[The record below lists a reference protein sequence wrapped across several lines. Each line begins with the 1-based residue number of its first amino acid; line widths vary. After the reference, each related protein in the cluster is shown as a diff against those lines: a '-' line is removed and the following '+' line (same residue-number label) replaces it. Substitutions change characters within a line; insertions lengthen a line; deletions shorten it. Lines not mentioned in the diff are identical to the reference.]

1 MAIVLDGRIAS
12 EALRLKVL
20 SQYPKHEATLAIL
33 QVGSD
38 PRSGSYVKNKL
49 KTAEKWGIRVRHFDL
64 PRSASYQD
72 IHTQILKLNQDVSIN
87 GYIFQLPPDLE
98 KPLNADEIHQLLE
111 TIDPKKDA
119 DGLLSANLGSL
130 LACGEKGGAPIP
142 ATPLGVLRLLEHYQ
156 IPIEGKDVSI
166 LGKSRLVG
174 MPLAVLLE
182 HRGATVTLC
191 HSQTRNAAVK
201 SQQSDIVVAATGVLA
216 LVNKNYVNE
225 NSVVIDVGI
234 VSTPEGIRGD
244 VDHAIYDYVKAYSPV
259 PGGVGPMT
267 VAALMENTIHLWA
280 SQNQKKAK

>member
-1 MAIVLDGRIAS
+1 MALVLDGRIAS

-20 SQYPKHEATLAIL
+20 SQYPGHKASLAIL

-49 KTAEKWGIRVRHFDL
+49 KTAEKWGIKVQHVDL
-64 PRSASYQD
+64 PRTSSFND
-72 IHTQILKLNQDVSIN
+72 IQNEIIRMNNDPTIN
-87 GYIFQLPPDLE
+87 GYIFQLPPDVE
-98 KPLNADEIHQLLE
+98 TPLSADQIHLLLE
-111 TIDPKKDA
+111 SIDPLKDA

-130 LACGEKGGAPIP
+130 LACGEKGGTPIP
-142 ATPLGVLRLLEHYQ
+142 ATPLGVLRLLEHFQ
-156 IPIEGKDVSI
+156 IPIEGKDVCV

-191 HSQTRNAAVK
+191 HSQTKNSAQKAK
-201 SQQSDIVVAATGVLA
+201 SADIVVAATGVKA
-216 LVNKNYVNE
+216 LVNENYIHE
-225 NSVVIDVGI
+225 NSVLIDVGI

-244 VDHAIYDYVKAYSPV
+244 IDHSVYQKVSAYSPV

-267 VAALMENTIHLWA
+267 VAALMENTIQLWF
-280 SQNQKKAK
+280 SQNNKKA